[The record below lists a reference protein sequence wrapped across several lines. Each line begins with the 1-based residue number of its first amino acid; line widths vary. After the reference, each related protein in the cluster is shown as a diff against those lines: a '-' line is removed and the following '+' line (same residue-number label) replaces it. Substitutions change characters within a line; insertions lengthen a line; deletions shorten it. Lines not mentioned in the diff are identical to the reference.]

1 MDFSDPEPEF
11 EYFFKPKTIE
21 TDTFLRICTEKPEIL
36 IKEIESQS
44 HDNVGISLFPNFSNF
59 SAKFGRVQVPK
70 HNLKIK
76 RIWVYLTLITL
87 NFSGIR
93 ATEFKQS
100 IEKRWD
106 ERNKTS
112 TPDQT
117 WLIPQP
123 TSSSWGDSNDY
134 NKVNLV
140 KNIIGYK
147 PRINTKNDKKN
158 MRSYLEK
165 SSKSEL
171 VIPKGGT
178 NERYLPMGAPLL
190 DFLAVETEGLAGWK
204 YPSLKNLKE

>member
-1 MDFSDPEPEF
+1 MEFSNLEPEF
-11 EYFFKPKTIE
+11 EYFSNPKAIE
-21 TDTFLRICTEKPEIL
+21 NDMFLRICTEKPEKL
-36 IKEIESQS
+36 IKEIGSQS
-44 HDNVGISLFPNFSNF
+44 TKVGISLFPNFSNF

-147 PRINTKNDKKN
+147 PRINTKNDEKN
-158 MRSYLEK
+158 MRIYLEK

-171 VIPKGGT
+171 VIPK
-178 NERYLPMGAPLL
+178 
-190 DFLAVETEGLAGWK
+190 
-204 YPSLKNLKE
+204 